1 MKTQQER
8 WDEIVQ
14 RMKEKV
20 DEGGRGS
27 VSRLAELL
35 NTERGTVSKYING
48 QLKGERVPADKILFF
63 EEKLGLA
70 PVLKRIGVHSPA
82 EPVEGDN
89 LPIIP
94 VFSHAGAGS
103 PSEFFSGTPEVTI
116 PVLPQYFLPDIAAIK
131 VTGDSMEPTISKGA
145 YVGVVP
151 LGEDLIEGGI
161 YLVSRPPVGVLVKR
175 VRLGKEGNI
184 LLYSDNP
191 RYEPQELPFE
201 GYEDVIIGK
210 VVWVWQL
217 F

>member
-70 PVLKRIGVHSPA
+70 PVLKRIGV
-82 EPVEGDN
+82 
-89 LPIIP
+89 
-94 VFSHAGAGS
+94 
-103 PSEFFSGTPEVTI
+103 
-116 PVLPQYFLPDIAAIK
+116 
-131 VTGDSMEPTISKGA
+131 
-145 YVGVVP
+145 
-151 LGEDLIEGGI
+151 
-161 YLVSRPPVGVLVKR
+161 
-175 VRLGKEGNI
+175 
-184 LLYSDNP
+184 LYNGRSCA
-191 RYEPQELPFE
+191 
-201 GYEDVIIGK
+201 
-210 VVWVWQL
+210 
-217 F
+217 

>member
-103 PSEFFSGTPEVTI
+103 PSEFF
-116 PVLPQYFLPDIAAIK
+116 
-131 VTGDSMEPTISKGA
+131 
-145 YVGVVP
+145 
-151 LGEDLIEGGI
+151 
-161 YLVSRPPVGVLVKR
+161 
-175 VRLGKEGNI
+175 
-184 LLYSDNP
+184 
-191 RYEPQELPFE
+191 
-201 GYEDVIIGK
+201 
-210 VVWVWQL
+210 
-217 F
+217 